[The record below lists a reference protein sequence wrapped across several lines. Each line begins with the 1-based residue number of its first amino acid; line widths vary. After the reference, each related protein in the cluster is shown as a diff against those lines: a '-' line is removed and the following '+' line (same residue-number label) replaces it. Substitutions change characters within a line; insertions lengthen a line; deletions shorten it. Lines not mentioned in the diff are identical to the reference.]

1 MPAYYPVFLDVRGR
15 RCVVVGGGDIGEEKA
30 LRLLGCGAAV
40 VVIAPEVARRV
51 LDHAEAG
58 RLSWIRRGYRRGD
71 LEGAFIAIV
80 ADTSDRSVNAEA
92 SEEAMS
98 RNVPLNVVDV
108 PGLCTWIAPAV
119 AERGEVSIAISTG
132 GASPALA
139 RRMRLELSGK
149 SLVASRHGVME
160 YADLAPLLS
169 EARAEL
175 GRRGIKLT
183 PDHWQA
189 CLTDDLVDLVQEGS
203 LDRASEML
211 MAGLLEGADC
221 DCEDGACRKWVEMT
235 TRATANEGRAL
246 SSAGR

>member
-15 RCVVVGGGDIGEEKA
+15 RCVVLGGGVVGEEKS
-30 LRLLGCGAAV
+30 LRLLACGAAV
-40 VVIAPEVARRV
+40 VVIAPEVAPRV

-80 ADTSDRSVNAEA
+80 ADTSDPSVNAEV
-92 SEEAMS
+92 SKEAMS

-108 PGLCTWIAPAV
+108 TELCTWIAPAI
-119 AERGEVSIAISTG
+119 AERGEVSVAISTS

-139 RRMRLELSGK
+139 RRMRLMLSQE
-149 SLVASRHGVME
+149 SPVASRHGAME
-160 YADLAPLLS
+160 YAGLAPLLS

-175 GRRGIKLT
+175 GRRGIKLP

-189 CLTDDLVDLVQEGS
+189 CLTDDLVDLVQEGR

-211 MAGLLEGADC
+211 MAGLLEGAGC
-221 DCEDGACRKWVEMT
+221 GCQDGVCRKWVEMT
-235 TRATANEGRAL
+235 TGATANEGRAL